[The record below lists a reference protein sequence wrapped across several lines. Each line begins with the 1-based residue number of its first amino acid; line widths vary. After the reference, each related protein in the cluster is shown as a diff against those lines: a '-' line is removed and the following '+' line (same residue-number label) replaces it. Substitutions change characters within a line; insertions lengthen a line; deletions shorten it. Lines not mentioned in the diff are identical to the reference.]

1 MSFLEDALS
10 RVSPGLLYALVAAL
24 SVELAAVLLL
34 DFPAFGVVP
43 ILDLISLESPRSYA
57 VIRAWYYLAPAGV
70 VFAASLVL
78 GELATRFFSRGGRVA
93 FGRLHD
99 AGMAALE
106 LLGRALSWRVVFS
119 LVAGIAAYGWAD
131 RVLPFP
137 RLGENPI
144 LDLVALED
152 PLAYYTI
159 RLWCLAVPGL
169 AAFGGGLILSGSWRV
184 WLESRRG
191 SRRAGRGTL
200 PRWPAEAD
208 AAELQLVLGE
218 LHHPTDAKEVA
229 APQWLTLPERGLFTG
244 IAIFGAVGSG
254 KTSACMH
261 PYARQIFHWRADDP
275 KRRAAGLVLE
285 VKGDFCH
292 DVRRILEDAGRGD
305 DYIEI
310 ALGGSWQW
318 NPLDSD
324 MDSYSLAYSV
334 ASLLN
339 QLFGKGK
346 EPFWQQAYTNLIRW
360 TIELH
365 RTLPGGW
372 VTLRDLYRCAIDPTL
387 LAEKIKEA
395 QEPQEG
401 ETPSRTID
409 VAVDGRQ
416 QLFFE
421 DPKLS
426 CHRWASCGPG
436 VVRAA
441 YDQELVDHLLAN
453 GFKPETTPGE
463 RVLGDREARVEAVDR
478 WYRLDW
484 LKLDRKLRTSIVE
497 GLSVFLSMFDLPDI
511 ARVFCPPPRPRAKAD
526 EEPEAHGELEEDEE
540 LGEDEEL
547 EEDGAAGGAPPPGIA
562 VLRQLPP
569 LWDLIDSGKVIAL
582 NMPAGA
588 SPALSRTV
596 GVMLKNAWLQ
606 TLLKRPAE
614 QKAHP
619 GKYFRPAVFI
629 CDEYQSFATVGE
641 DDPSGDEKSFALTRQ
656 SRCIPI
662 VATQSISS
670 LRSVLSGQE
679 AWRALLQTLRTR
691 IFLSLSDDSS
701 ADLASSMCGKV
712 ARMTASY
719 SFSEQAKPGFSVVSG
734 TAGGGR
740 GSIGAS
746 KSFRDQRE
754 PMFHARQFA
763 LLENCQAIAIPYD
776 GSRALPATRLYLK
789 PCYLPHDRPYWRARE
804 AGQI

>member
-1 MSFLEDALS
+1 MGATPPARYALRRGGEGSVACSVARKPARPRGSLPSKLSLREGCAASRSGPRPRPWAWTRSAPVSFLEDALS

-24 SVELAAVLLL
+24 SVELAAVSLL
-34 DFPAFGVVP
+34 DFPAFGLVP
-43 ILDLISLESPRSYA
+43 ILDLISFESPRFYA
-57 VIRAWYYLAPAGV
+57 VIRAWYYLAPACV

-93 FGRLHD
+93 FGRFHD
-99 AGMAALE
+99 AGTAALE

-119 LVAGIAAYGWAD
+119 LVAGIAAYGWAE

-208 AAELQLVLGE
+208 DAELQLVLGE

-372 VTLRDLYRCAIDPTL
+372 VTLAISTAVPSTRRSSTRRSRKRRSHRRGRHRPGPL
-387 LAEKIKEA
+387 TSRSMA
-395 QEPQEG
+395 G
-401 ETPSRTID
+401 SSSFSRTPSSLVTI
-409 VAVDGRQ
+409 GRRAG
-416 QLFFE
+416 
-421 DPKLS
+421 P
-426 CHRWASCGPG
+426 ASCGP
-436 VVRAA
+436 
-441 YDQELVDHLLAN
+441 
-453 GFKPETTPGE
+453 PTT
-463 RVLGDREARVEAVDR
+463 R
-478 WYRLDW
+478 
-484 LKLDRKLRTSIVE
+484 
-497 GLSVFLSMFDLPDI
+497 
-511 ARVFCPPPRPRAKAD
+511 
-526 EEPEAHGELEEDEE
+526 
-540 LGEDEEL
+540 
-547 EEDGAAGGAPPPGIA
+547 
-562 VLRQLPP
+562 
-569 LWDLIDSGKVIAL
+569 
-582 NMPAGA
+582 
-588 SPALSRTV
+588 
-596 GVMLKNAWLQ
+596 
-606 TLLKRPAE
+606 
-614 QKAHP
+614 
-619 GKYFRPAVFI
+619 
-629 CDEYQSFATVGE
+629 
-641 DDPSGDEKSFALTRQ
+641 
-656 SRCIPI
+656 
-662 VATQSISS
+662 SS
-670 LRSVLSGQE
+670 
-679 AWRALLQTLRTR
+679 
-691 IFLSLSDDSS
+691 
-701 ADLASSMCGKV
+701 
-712 ARMTASY
+712 
-719 SFSEQAKPGFSVVSG
+719 
-734 TAGGGR
+734 
-740 GSIGAS
+740 
-746 KSFRDQRE
+746 
-754 PMFHARQFA
+754 
-763 LLENCQAIAIPYD
+763 
-776 GSRALPATRLYLK
+776 
-789 PCYLPHDRPYWRARE
+789 
-804 AGQI
+804 

>member
-34 DFPAFGVVP
+34 DFPAFGLVP
-43 ILDLISLESPRSYA
+43 ILDLVSIETPRFYA

-78 GELATRFFSRGGRVA
+78 GELSTRFFSRGGRVA
-93 FGRLHD
+93 FGRFHD
-99 AGMAALE
+99 AGTAALE

-119 LVAGIAAYGWAD
+119 LVAGIAAYGWAE

-200 PRWPAEAD
+200 PRWPAAPD
-208 AAELQLVLGE
+208 DAELQLVLGE

-229 APQWLTLPERGLFTG
+229 APEWLTLPERGLFTG

-318 NPLDSD
+318 NPLD
-324 MDSYSLAYSV
+324 YGYGQLLAGLQRRISPQSAFREGQGAV
-334 ASLLN
+334 LAAGLH
-339 QLFGKGK
+339 
-346 EPFWQQAYTNLIRW
+346 EPDPVD
-360 TIELH
+360 H
-365 RTLPGGW
+365 RAPPDATWRVGYA
-372 VTLRDLYRCAIDPTL
+372 RDLYRCAIDPEL
-387 LAEKIKEA
+387 LGEKIKEA
-395 QEPQEG
+395 QKPQEG

-416 QLFFE
+416 ELFTE

-426 CHRWASCGPG
+426 CHHWASCGPG

-441 YDQELVDHLLAN
+441 YDQELVDHLLADMASSPRQPR
-453 GFKPETTPGE
+453 GAGSRGPGSP
-463 RVLGDREARVEAVDR
+463 RRGRGPMVPPRLAEARPQAP
-478 WYRLDW
+478 
-484 LKLDRKLRTSIVE
+484 
-497 GLSVFLSMFDLPDI
+497 DLH
-511 ARVFCPPPRPRAKAD
+511 C
-526 EEPEAHGELEEDEE
+526 
-540 LGEDEEL
+540 
-547 EEDGAAGGAPPPGIA
+547 
-562 VLRQLPP
+562 
-569 LWDLIDSGKVIAL
+569 
-582 NMPAGA
+582 
-588 SPALSRTV
+588 
-596 GVMLKNAWLQ
+596 
-606 TLLKRPAE
+606 
-614 QKAHP
+614 
-619 GKYFRPAVFI
+619 
-629 CDEYQSFATVGE
+629 
-641 DDPSGDEKSFALTRQ
+641 
-656 SRCIPI
+656 
-662 VATQSISS
+662 
-670 LRSVLSGQE
+670 
-679 AWRALLQTLRTR
+679 
-691 IFLSLSDDSS
+691 
-701 ADLASSMCGKV
+701 
-712 ARMTASY
+712 
-719 SFSEQAKPGFSVVSG
+719 
-734 TAGGGR
+734 
-740 GSIGAS
+740 
-746 KSFRDQRE
+746 
-754 PMFHARQFA
+754 
-763 LLENCQAIAIPYD
+763 
-776 GSRALPATRLYLK
+776 
-789 PCYLPHDRPYWRARE
+789 
-804 AGQI
+804 